1 MPQAATIKSLPGA
14 FRMMKAMQADGVE
27 WGEDYRQ
34 GARKAVAELL
44 RGCMEQL
51 IEEHLERMA
60 ELGQADRRNGCYT
73 RWLLTE
79 LGMIELHVPRTRTF
93 SALRVVRAYARRAKD
108 VDRMILA
115 CFLLGL
121 STRKVAIALLPVL
134 GRPVSPAT
142 VSAVAKQ
149 LDAAVAAFHR
159 RPLKD
164 IYRVLVLDGVVL
176 KRKTGAGALA
186 RPVLVAL
193 GLRPDGKKEVVDFRL
208 ATAESAAQ
216 WEQFLGDLV
225 RRGLTGERLE
235 MLCVDGGSGLLAAL
249 PTAFPNI
256 PVQRCWAHKIRNV
269 LNKVRKPDQAA
280 VKAGLHRI
288 MNATILPVAWSAA
301 RRFAD
306 RWQDTYPKAVACLRA
321 DLADL
326 LTCFRYPSLAQRKT
340 VRTTNA
346 IERRF
351 REVRRR
357 TRPMGTFQDRT
368 SMERILFAVFMH
380 ENRNQGLATPFALTQ
395 TF

>member
-1 MPQAATIKSLPGA
+1 MPQTATIKSLPVA
-14 FRMMKAMQADGVE
+14 FAMVKAMQAEGVE
-27 WGEDYRQ
+27 WGEDYR
-34 GARKAVAELL
+34 GAARCALAELL
-44 RGCMEQL
+44 EGRMAET
-51 IEEHLERMA
+51 IDRHLERMA
-60 ELGQADRRNGCYT
+60 EVGAADRRNGAYA

-93 SALRVVRAYARRAKD
+93 SALKVVRAYARRARD

-121 STRKVAIALLPVL
+121 STRKVAIALLPIL

-142 VSAVAKQ
+142 VSQVAKQ

-193 GLRPDGKKEVVDFRL
+193 GLCPDGKKEVIDFRL

-225 RRGLTGERLE
+225 RRGLVGERLE
-235 MLCVDGGSGLLAAL
+235 MLCVDGGAGLLAAL
-249 PTAFPNI
+249 PTAFPEI
-256 PVQRCWAHKIRNV
+256 SIQRCWAHKIRNV
-269 LNKVRKPDQAA
+269 LAKVRKADQAE
-280 VKAGLHRI
+280 VKADLHRI
-288 MNATILPVAWSAA
+288 MNAPTLPAAWSAA
-301 RRFAD
+301 CRFAD
-306 RWQDTYPKAVACLRA
+306 RWQDRYPKAVACLRA

-326 LTCFRYPSLAQRKT
+326 LTCFRYPTLEQRKA

-357 TRPMGTFQDRT
+357 TRPMGTFQDKT

>member
-176 KRKTGAGALA
+176 KRKTGPGALA